1 MELKICSVQYFE
13 VMHHEKGY
21 LLREAARISRLKG
34 DVNNILCLT
43 GSSTIGVATT
53 CLDKLFRCRSQL
65 NVDSI
70 DLV

>member
-1 MELKICSVQYFE
+1 MKKDISY
-13 VMHHEKGY
+13 
-21 LLREAARISRLKG
+21 ARQQESRLKG

-43 GSSTIGVATT
+43 GSRTIGVATT
-53 CLDKLFRCRSQL
+53 CLDELFRCRSQL